1 MTPGLIF
8 TGLISYFLVLLLIG
22 FITGRHAN
30 ENSYFLGNKQ
40 SIWWLVAIGML
51 SDSMSGVSFISV
63 PGNVLKS
70 NFYYMQVVIGYV
82 IGYLVIAY
90 LLLPLYYKQNLT
102 SIYSYLNT
110 RFGSIH
116 QKTGAIFFVLSRLSG
131 SAARLFLTAVI
142 LQKFLFDQWNIP
154 FALTVALIIL
164 LILMYTIKGGIRT
177 LVFTDALQ
185 SLFLVGGLLVCIVI
199 MISKTPSVANQ
210 GAVNLVM
217 QSNFSEIFNMNFW
230 SKTYFVKHILSGAFL
245 CIAMTGLDQNMMQ
258 KNLSCKSLKEAQKNM
273 VTTAIVVFFVNI
285 LFLSLG
291 IFMIEFLKST
301 DHALLDPLHYAN
313 GKIDTDMFFPHIA
326 LNLLGPIAGMAFV
339 LGLSAATF
347 SSADSVL
354 TTLTTSTYIDIFGI
368 DQREDLNTEQK
379 HKRRMFLHIGF
390 AVLLLFTI
398 LLFNYFS
405 KSTVIDLV
413 LEIATY
419 TYGPLLGLF
428 ALGIF
433 TKAKPQG
440 MGILIVSLLVPT
452 FCYVFVNWIMPE
464 INDWMIAHNWFPEK
478 YQIGFELLL
487 FNGLFSFLGYLLLG
501 KIQNRLK

>member
-1 MTPGLIF
+1 MTPTLIF
-8 TGLISYFLVLLLIG
+8 TGLIGYFFVLLIIG
-22 FITGRHAN
+22 FITGRNAN

-82 IGYLVIAY
+82 IGYLIIAY
-90 LLLPLYYKQNLT
+90 ILLPLYYKQNLT
-102 SIYSYLNT
+102 SIYSYLNN

-142 LQKFLFDQWNIP
+142 LQKFLFSQWNIP
-154 FALTVALIIL
+154 FVVTVALIIL
-164 LILMYTIKGGIRT
+164 LILLYTIKGGIRT

-185 SLFLVGGLLVCIVI
+185 SVFLVGGLLVCIVI
-199 MISKTPSVANQ
+199 MIAKTPSISQ
-210 GAVNLVM
+210 TGALNVVLNSDYSSLFNL
-217 QSNFSEIFNMNFW
+217 NFW

-273 VTTAIVVFFVNI
+273 VTTAVVVFFVNI

-291 IFMIEFLKST
+291 IFMIEFLKSS
-301 DHALLDPLHYAN
+301 DPAML
-313 GKIDTDMFFPHIA
+313 GIGSSVKVDTDMFFPHIA

-354 TTLTTSTYIDIFGI
+354 TTLTTSSYIDILGL
-368 DQREDLNTEQK
+368 DQREDLSAAQK
-379 HKRRMFLHIGF
+379 QKRRMFLHVGF
-390 AVLLLFTI
+390 AFLLLVTI
-398 LLFNYFS
+398 LLFYYFS

-433 TKAKPQG
+433 TQAKPRG
-440 MGILIVSLLVPT
+440 WGVFIISLLVPSLC
-452 FCYVFVNWIMPE
+452 FVFVKFLMPM
-464 INDWMIAHNWFPEK
+464 INDYFVERQIFPEN

-487 FNGLFSFLGYLLLG
+487 FNGLFSFVGYWLLG
-501 KIQNRLK
+501 KFQQDK